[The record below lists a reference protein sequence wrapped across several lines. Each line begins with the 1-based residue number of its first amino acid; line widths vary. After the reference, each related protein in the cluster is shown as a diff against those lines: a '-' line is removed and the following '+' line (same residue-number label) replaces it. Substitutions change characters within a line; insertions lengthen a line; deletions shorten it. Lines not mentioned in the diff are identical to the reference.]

1 MNPSSR
7 INYAGEMIRLIIG
20 LGIVGLGLLI
30 YSLVECLQTPRH
42 RIRVMPKVAWIA
54 VIVLLPIIG
63 ASLWLGFGRVRSP
76 KRGGQAP
83 RRPRSPDDDPD
94 FLRQVEIQRRQ
105 RQRAEEQR
113 QREAEARRKERELN
127 DRSKDERE
135 KELGDAAD
143 AAAAGEG
150 SSGTTPKPGSQ
161 DGDASNGR
169 PSNGRPTTGET
180 GESRK
185 KSSDDDGDDAG
196 PRPAS
201 RS

>member
-1 MNPSSR
+1 
-7 INYAGEMIRLIIG
+7 MIRLIIG

-42 RIRVMPKVAWIA
+42 RIRVMPKLAWIA

-63 ASLWLGFGRVRSP
+63 ASLWLGFGRVRAP
-76 KRGGQAP
+76 KKGAAAS

-127 DRSKDERE
+127 DRTQDERE

-143 AAAAGEG
+143 VAVAGEP
-150 SSGTTPKPGSQ
+150 SSETTPKPGSQ
-161 DGDASNGR
+161 DGDSSNGH
-169 PSNGRPTTGET
+169 PSNGRPTTGDA
-180 GESRK
+180 GENRK
-185 KSSDDDGDDAG
+185 KSSDDDGDDAA
-196 PRPAS
+196 PRPAP

>member
-1 MNPSSR
+1 
-7 INYAGEMIRLIIG
+7 MIRIIIG

-63 ASLWLGFGRVRSP
+63 ASLWLGFGRVRAP
-76 KRGGQAP
+76 KKGGQAP

-113 QREAEARRKERELN
+113 QRDAEARRKERELN
-127 DRSKDERE
+127 ARTQDARER
-135 KELGDAAD
+135 ELGDAAD
-143 AAAAGEG
+143 AAVAGSSSAEDAGEP
-150 SSGTTPKPGSQ
+150 SSQ
-161 DGDASNGR
+161 DGG
-169 PSNGRPTTGET
+169 PSNGRPKGGDA

-185 KSSDDDGDDAG
+185 KSSDDDDDAG
-196 PRPAS
+196 GPQPAPRS
-201 RS
+201 